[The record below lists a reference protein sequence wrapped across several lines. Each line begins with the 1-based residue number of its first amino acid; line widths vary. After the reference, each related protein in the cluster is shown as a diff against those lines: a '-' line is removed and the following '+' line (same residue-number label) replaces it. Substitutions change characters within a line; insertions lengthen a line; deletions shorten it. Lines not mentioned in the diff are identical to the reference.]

1 MKRTLSIIL
10 ALVMML
16 SIATATCTVASA
28 QEVSYELVIEKLP
41 DKTEYLIGES
51 LDLTGIIAKLKGNDG
66 SVIDVSQNLF
76 IMGFDN
82 TSLGEKTVNLYY
94 DIYSAEITVSVVK
107 NIVVDL
113 NITSNPDKISYNLG
127 DDLDKSGLIVM
138 ATYKDGTDVDVT
150 SRAYYT
156 GFDSTTPG
164 KKLVTASYQGFSDS
178 FLVTV
183 YDRTMLSIR
192 IDKIPDKVTYKQGE
206 ALDTTG
212 MVVSAVYSDNTS
224 EKITDDVTLT
234 GFNTEVIG
242 VQTITVSYDKF
253 IASFLVTVNET
264 GAIASISVSSP
275 PDKTFYLSGQALD
288 TTGLVI
294 KVEYT
299 SGDYDYVTDGFTVT
313 GFNTNKLGEQTLT
326 ISYENYQT
334 YTRVKVGLLG
344 DINLDG
350 TVTIEDVTLYQKYL
364 CNLADLSSEQLQ
376 VADTNFDA
384 RYSIHD
390 ATKIQKYLAGLID
403 SLM

>member
-16 SIATATCTVASA
+16 SMATATCTVASA
-28 QEVSYELVIEKLP
+28 QEVSYELVIEKMP

-66 SVIDVSQNLF
+66 SVKDVSQNLF

-82 TSLGEKTVNLYY
+82 TSLGVKTVNLYY
-94 DIYSAEITVSVVK
+94 DIYSAEITVSVVE

-113 NITSNPDKISYNLG
+113 NITSSPDKISYNLG

-192 IDKIPDKVTYKQGE
+192 IDTIPDKVTYKQGE

-390 ATKIQKYLAGLID
+390 ATKIQKYIVGLID
-403 SLM
+403 SLL